1 MAKKHIVLE
10 GVSERPRGKGIGGL
24 PSQWNERQQLR
35 AVRASNLLN
44 MGPMGAHGDPLLE
57 LRSYEFCGDNFISKL
72 LIVIDAYEVVTN
84 LGVSAIGPG
93 DKQLLFS
100 LGAWVITAPRKKR

>member
-1 MAKKHIVLE
+1 
-10 GVSERPRGKGIGGL
+10 
-24 PSQWNERQQLR
+24 
-35 AVRASNLLN
+35 
-44 MGPMGAHGDPLLE
+44 MGPMGAHVDPLLE
-57 LRSYEFCGDNFISKL
+57 LRSYEFCDGDNFISKL
-72 LIVIDAYEVVTN
+72 LIVIDVYEVVTN